1 MSIPA
6 QDLPSS
12 LAKTEANT
20 TCIMTYCTDAALA
33 CVKDQACRT
42 ALSCLST
49 CDSLED
55 DSPDKIELQ
64 KCTADCVVT
73 YENEALDA
81 VNGCF
86 DSHDC
91 IALTPIPLACR
102 DTHPAFPTPQN
113 VTDMEGAWWATWGKN
128 AVYDCYPCQRL
139 SFSPLNASSW
149 LYTSKYL
156 TPTLEGG
163 VRAYELQAAFPWP
176 ADGMA
181 TAIAF
186 NYTYQGRE
194 ESEARRV
201 VSDILPPL
209 GNRSLCARLRPLF
222 PLPIPLLDRI
232 FYVFFSSCLLLSGPF
247 GPTPSACSLF
257 ASVVC
262 PRNEPRRGV
271 AVPTRGPIPC
281 CSLLLRARQHM
292 AVRGRAGLVARTK
305 QPPRPRLLG
314 RRGKSLL
321 SFLGWRSLSW
331 SVHAL

>member
-1 MSIPA
+1 MANPVQSFFILFAIISVCWTSVADAGGAKVNNVTPSMARTILIAAMSHEMDTVA
-6 QDLPSS
+6 SADLPSS

-102 DTHPAFPTPQN
+102 DTHPAFPIPQN

-186 NYTYQGRE
+186 NYTYQGMSHGE
-194 ESEARRV
+194 EWRFLHVAPSLV
-201 VSDILPPL
+201 VLYYCGQ
-209 GNRSLCARLRPLF
+209 GNTWQ
-222 PLPIPLLDRI
+222 
-232 FYVFFSSCLLLSGPF
+232 YEG
-247 GPTPSACSLF
+247 
-257 ASVVC
+257 
-262 PRNEPRRGV
+262 
-271 AVPTRGPIPC
+271 
-281 CSLLLRARQHM
+281 
-292 AVRGRAGLVARTK
+292 GLVLSRERSSPPDHVSLAAEAFAK
-305 QPPRPRLLG
+305 IGIDFEEEFCELQPNRPCP
-314 RRGKSLL
+314 
-321 SFLGWRSLSW
+321 
-331 SVHAL
+331 AL